1 MKFLYVSFVSNTK
14 QYSGILKK
22 VVGQTNGVAQLG
34 CEAHYTCVDGDSVV
48 LNTGRDCSPERKTFV
63 HGLRWRDRQSAVSEK
78 ICEFAADGA
87 YDAVYIKGFL
97 SSPYAYQVASCAK
110 AANPACKVIF
120 EIATYPYWG
129 EYKRFFKVDWDK
141 KDLRAF
147 AGHLLETLQHCT
159 SAPRMKRKVDTL
171 AVFGQP
177 VEKLWG
183 IPAITI
189 DNGIPFDEIAPRRT
203 ADAVP
208 EGEIRLLGVA
218 GTSIAHGYFR
228 ILEGMALYQKSRPDG
243 SPNVFFDIV
252 GENETIQALKSMAAE
267 LGIENLVSFLGYK
280 NSQELSEL
288 YGKCDAAV
296 SSLGVYQI
304 GLTYLSPLKSR
315 EYCAAGIPF
324 IYAYEDTLP
333 ADAPF
338 ALKIPNDPSPA
349 DIKAIAEFVENC
361 RRNPEISAQER
372 QFAKDHYDWKIIMKR
387 VLDFAGAAAKDN
399 K

>member
-22 VVGQTNGVAQLG
+22 VVGQTNGAQRLG
-34 CEAHYTCVDGDSVV
+34 WDAHYTCVEGNSVV
-48 LNTGRDCSPERKTFV
+48 LNTGKGSPQRKTFAN
-63 HGLRWRDRQSAVSEK
+63 GLRWRDLQSAITEK
-78 ICEFAADGA
+78 ICEFIGDGA
-87 YDAVYIKGFL
+87 YDAIYIKGFL
-97 SSPYAYQVASCAK
+97 TNPYAYRVASCAK
-110 AANPACKVIF
+110 ESNPGCKVIF

-129 EYKRFFKVDWDK
+129 EYKRFFKVDWKK
-141 KDLRAF
+141 KDFRAF
-147 AGHLLETLQHCT
+147 AGHLLETAQHCT
-159 SAPRMKRKVDTL
+159 TVPRMKRKVDAL

-177 VEKLWG
+177 VKKLWG
-183 IPAITI
+183 IPAVTI
-189 DNGIPFDEIAPRRT
+189 DNGITVDGVAPRKT
-203 ADAVP
+203 AGASPGDD
-208 EGEIRLLGVA
+208 IHLLGVA

-228 ILEGMALYQKSRPDG
+228 IVEGLAQYQKSKPGG

-252 GENETIQALKSMAAE
+252 GENETIQALKLLASE
-267 LGIENLVSFLGYK
+267 LGVENLVNFLGYK

-304 GLTYLSPLKSR
+304 GLKYLSPLKSR

-338 ALKIPNDPSPA
+338 ALKIPNDSSPA
-349 DIKAIAEFVENC
+349 DIAAIARFAEGC
-361 RRNPEISAQER
+361 RRDPQISAQER
-372 QFAKDHYDWKIIMKR
+372 EFAKDHYDWKIIMKR
-387 VLDFAGAAAKDN
+387 VLDFAGAAAKDKN
-399 K
+399 